1 MRIIWI
7 QCRMSLCYL
16 FFIILCA
23 CQSMTNKARLLSF
36 SIPGFCCLVLL
47 DFGKWI
53 LWWILLA
60 LIVLLNLVGQFVMI
74 ALTFPQ
80 NGCHQPSPFTGN
92 VTLDWIHRQKLKW
105 FWNLK
110 NKFLKNHTN
119 VDFFFRYT
127 VAWMYKSSTRVNTIF
142 LKTIWLEVM

>member
-1 MRIIWI
+1 MAWT
-7 QCRMSLCYL
+7 
-16 FFIILCA
+16 FFIRENVPVQRFL
-23 CQSMTNKARLLSF
+23 QSYYYAHVNLWLTRQGPFLF
-36 SIPGFCCLVLL
+36 QYL
-47 DFGKWI
+47 DFVVWFCWILGKWI

-119 VDFFFRYT
+119 VDSFSGT
-127 VAWMYKSSTRVNTIF
+127 LLHECISRV
-142 LKTIWLEVM
+142 LELILYFWKLFD